1 MRPTKTRFISDDRID
16 AMLIGTSVALVI
28 LLVIVAV

>member
-16 AMLIGTSVALVI
+16 ATLIGTSVTLVI
-28 LLVIVAV
+28 LLVIMGV